1 MDNKD
6 IVIIGLVVL
15 LVVAVLFST
24 GVFTGTTGKTTTWQ
38 CSDSDQ
44 GSNYVK
50 GTISGTSH
58 NGQPFGPTT
67 DYCSAESANELKE
80 YSCDSNTESGWKS
93 EMVLCDN
100 GCSNGACLT

>member
-24 GVFTGTTGKTTTWQ
+24 GVFTGTTGKATTWQ
-38 CSDSDQ
+38 CTDTDG
-44 GSNYVK
+44 GSVFQK
-50 GTISGTSH
+50 GSVSGISN
-58 NGQPFGPTT
+58 NGQPFDMMV
-67 DYCSAESANELKE
+67 DYCSEENSNYLKE
-80 YSCDSNTESGWKS
+80 YSCDKMTEAGWTS

-100 GCSNGACLT
+100 GCSNGACL